1 MKNLFYKLSPFKK
14 LNPLEKLSLF
24 EKVYGLKKRLVNI
37 VLLFLLFVGVSGL
50 AGLNAQPNLLTLK
63 QAVQSAIEY
72 DPWLIAN
79 KHQQDSLESMSVAS
93 GTLPD
98 PKVSLGIANI
108 AAETFDFDQEM
119 MTQFKVGISQKM
131 PRGDSLNIKKQQL
144 KLLSSE
150 YPFQRENRKA
160 QMAVMAGQLWLDV
173 YKAQQSIS
181 LIEKDRALFEQLADI
196 AQASYASAIGK
207 TRQQD
212 IIRAQLELTRL
223 DDRLT
228 MLKQQKE
235 TNLQKLSEWLNES
248 FVNSYSIENENTPI
262 TDTITDAM
270 TDSNSQAGKQFL
282 MVDETLP
289 NIKMLKKDLYLSE
302 KSLQS
307 NLLYKYFASH
317 PMVLAVEQRI
327 KASDSGV
334 KLAKQ
339 SYKPEWGFNASYGYR
354 ADDVLDRERAD
365 LFSFG
370 VSFDI
375 PLFTGNKQDK
385 QVQSAISKSAAVKT
399 KKWMTVRKLIA
410 SFETARVQLVRLTE
424 RQVLYQTRL
433 LPQMHDQAEASL
445 TAYTNDDGDFSEVI
459 RSRIAEL
466 NTAIDLLG
474 INVERQKTIVQLNY
488 FFMAEYEQ
496 IIASPKMADSK
507 IRATHK
513 LENNN
518 E

>member
-1 MKNLFYKLSPFKK
+1 M
-14 LNPLEKLSLF
+14 
-24 EKVYGLKKRLVNI
+24 VNV
-37 VLLFLLFVGVSGL
+37 VLLFLLLVGNSVLTGL
-50 AGLNAQPNLLTLK
+50 HAQPNLLTLK
-63 QAVQSAIEY
+63 QAVQSAIQY
-72 DPWLIAN
+72 DPWLTVN
-79 KHQQDSLESMSVAS
+79 KHQQDSLESMSVAT

-98 PKVSLGIANI
+98 PKISLGIANI

-119 MTQFKVGISQKM
+119 MTQFKVGISQTM
-131 PRGDSLNIKKQQL
+131 PRGDSLNIKKQQI
-144 KLLSSE
+144 KLLASE

-160 QMAVMAGQLWLDV
+160 QMTVMAGQLWLET
-173 YKAQQSIS
+173 YKAQQSIA

-235 TNLQKLSEWLNES
+235 TNLQELSEWLNGS
-248 FVNSYSIENENTPI
+248 FVNRYSNGIGYSSI
-262 TDTITDAM
+262 TDPM
-270 TDSNSQAGKQFL
+270 TDYKHHAGKPSF
-282 MVDETLP
+282 MVDEALP
-289 NIKMLKKDLYLSE
+289 VIKMLKEDLYLSE
-302 KSLQS
+302 KSLRPEF
-307 NLLYKYFASH
+307 LYQYFVTH
-317 PMVLAVEQRI
+317 PMVLAVDQRI

-334 KLAKQ
+334 KLAQQ

-354 ADDVLDRERAD
+354 ADDVLGRERAD
-365 LFSFG
+365 LFSIG

-385 QVQSAISKSAAVKT
+385 KVQSAISKSAAVKT

-424 RQVLYQTRL
+424 RQTLYQTRL

-459 RSRIAEL
+459 RSRIAVL

-488 FFMAEYEQ
+488 FFMTEYEQ

-507 IRATHK
+507 MTDSKIRVTHK

>member
-1 MKNLFYKLSPFKK
+1 MINLFYKLSLCKK
-14 LNPLEKLSLF
+14 VS
-24 EKVYGLKKRLVNI
+24 GLKKRIVNV
-37 VLLFLLFVGVSGL
+37 VLLFLLLVGLSGL
-50 AGLNAQPNLLTLK
+50 TVLHAQPNLLTLK
-63 QAVQSAIEY
+63 QAVQSAIQY
-72 DPWLIAN
+72 DPWLTAN
-79 KHQQDSLESMSVAS
+79 KHQQDSLESLSIAV

-98 PKVSLGIANI
+98 PTVSLGIANI

-131 PRGDSLNIKKQQL
+131 PRGDSLNIKKQQI
-144 KLLSSE
+144 KLLASE

-160 QMAVMAGQLWLDV
+160 QMAVMAGQLWLEA
-173 YKAQQSIS
+173 YKAQQSIA

-235 TNLQKLSEWLNES
+235 TNLQKLSEWLNGS
-248 FVNSYSIENENTPI
+248 FVNRYSSENKYPSI
-262 TDTITDAM
+262 TNSKPESILQASKQSFTIYEA
-270 TDSNSQAGKQFL
+270 
-282 MVDETLP
+282 LP
-289 NIKMLKKDLYLSE
+289 VIKMLKEDLYLSK
-302 KSLQS
+302 KSLRPEF
-307 NLLYKYFASH
+307 LYKYFVSH

-327 KASDSGV
+327 KASNSGI
-334 KLAKQ
+334 KLAQQ
-339 SYKPEWGFNASYGYR
+339 SYKPEWGFNVGYGYR
-354 ADDVLDRERAD
+354 ADDALGRERAD
-365 LFSFG
+365 LFSIG

-385 QVQSAISKSAAVKT
+385 QVQSAISKSAVVKT

-410 SFETARVQLVRLTE
+410 SFKTARVQLLRLTE

-445 TAYTNDDGDFSEVI
+445 TAYTNDDGGFSEVI

-474 INVERQKTIVQLNY
+474 INVERQKIIVQLNY
-488 FFMAEYEQ
+488 FFMTEYEQ
-496 IIASPKMADSK
+496 IIG
-507 IRATHK
+507 
-513 LENNN
+513 E
-518 E
+518 